1 MTLIFLEVLKKM
13 TFVLP
18 RIENQV
24 QLTSTSCW
32 VTQGWQYP
40 TEQFAGGW
48 WQLVCE
54 QDFPGKKT
62 ISERCSASETSVVGK
77 TACQLDQWTVEEG
90 PVERWDQNINF
101 WQWWCALCRRPGEDC
116 LPECTTATMKHPLSI
131 TAWGCMSRDHVG
143 RRQVLDGIVNADKY
157 INDVLQ
163 TKLLL
168 SARDIF
174 GDWAS
179 FSRMVLYDISL
190 QQRNVF
196 SGGSRIL

>member
-1 MTLIFLEVLKKM
+1 M
-13 TFVLP
+13 
-18 RIENQV
+18 
-24 QLTSTSCW
+24 
-32 VTQGWQYP
+32 
-40 TEQFAGGW
+40 
-48 WQLVCE
+48 
-54 QDFPGKKT
+54 
-62 ISERCSASETSVVGK
+62 
-77 TACQLDQWTVEEG
+77 
-90 PVERWDQNINF
+90 
-101 WQWWCALCRRPGEDC
+101 
-116 LPECTTATMKHPLSI
+116 
-131 TAWGCMSRDHVG
+131 G